1 MKPLPV
7 WCAEGTFLSWP
18 GRKWEALQRTEGLQ
32 NRIPREVWRGDE
44 LRAEAPFVTQAL
56 LVPQG
61 PYGRLPVYPCISPF
75 FTLPPPRD
83 KTVHVNES
91 WAEWH
96 GPQPIS
102 VEGNQ
107 LFSFFLFLLLLL
119 SLFPSLKQYSSICIA
134 FICTPIPLYSLL
146 RRLGHSV
153 KTRQQ
158 TAAPVLYSNPLSP
171 LSLCPYGRLSDV
183 TIVLLHCSW
192 PEVDLSTP
200 RRPYFIPMK
209 ERNEWRVGEVLTA
222 TLCKANSLAECC
234 ESSLLTKV
242 QINME
247 TSLFFKLQ
255 RFLLS

>member
-18 GRKWEALQRTEGLQ
+18 GRKWEAPQRTEGLQ

-56 LVPQG
+56 LVLQG

-107 LFSFFLFLLLLL
+107 LFSFFISSFSSLSFPLLNNIHPFVLH
-119 SLFPSLKQYSSICIA
+119 

-146 RRLGHSV
+146 RHLGHSV

-158 TAAPVLYSNPLSP
+158 TAAPCIIQQPPLPTIP
-171 LSLCPYGRLSDV
+171 LSL
-183 TIVLLHCSW
+183 W
-192 PEVDLSTP
+192 PAVRCDHSFAALFLTWGGPSTP

-209 ERNEWRVGEVLTA
+209 ERNEWRVGEVL
-222 TLCKANSLAECC
+222 KANSLAECC
-234 ESSLLTKV
+234 EHSNRSRVFTFNKSS
-242 QINME
+242 N
-247 TSLFFKLQ
+247 
-255 RFLLS
+255 